1 MWTFVKAVL
10 LMIKQEEVYK
20 IGILGKPHGVRGEIQ
35 FRFTDDVFD
44 QCDAEYLVL
53 NIDGI
58 LVPFFIE
65 EYRFRSEEMVL
76 IKFCNIDTE
85 KQARELTGTTVYFP
99 RAVAE
104 ENKDELSWA
113 QIVGFNLLDN
123 RTGKI
128 VGKIISVDDSTINL
142 LFETKTEADNIL
154 LIPANENLIKGINKA
169 RQTIAMEIPDGLLEL

>member
-1 MWTFVKAVL
+1 
-10 LMIKQEEVYK
+10 
-20 IGILGKPHGVRGEIQ
+20 
-35 FRFTDDVFD
+35 
-44 QCDAEYLVL
+44 
-53 NIDGI
+53 
-58 LVPFFIE
+58 
-65 EYRFRSEEMVL
+65 MVL

-142 LFETKTEADNIL
+142 LFETKTETDDIL

-169 RQTIAMEIPDGLLEL
+169 RQTIAMEIPNGLLEL

>member
-76 IKFCNIDTE
+76 INTE

-123 RTGKI
+123 KTGKI

-142 LFETKTEADNIL
+142 LFETKTETDNIL
-154 LIPANENLIKGINKA
+154 LIPANENLITGINKA

>member
-1 MWTFVKAVL
+1 
-10 LMIKQEEVYK
+10 MIKKEEVYK
-20 IGILGKPHGVRGEIQ
+20 IGRIGKPHGVHGELQLQ
-35 FRFTDDVFD
+35 FSDDVFD
-44 QCDAEYLVL
+44 VVDADYLIL
-53 NIDGI
+53 DIDGI

-113 QIVGFNLLDN
+113 RIVGFNLLDN
-123 RTGKI
+123 RTGKS

-142 LFETKTEADNIL
+142 LFETKTETDNIL